1 MKKRINL
8 LFLIVLGSILIF
20 QSCKKEL
27 KADFNDTVPNLEL
40 TNSDFSIPSNIVLS
54 SEVTTSFNYN
64 TLVPNDNKIT
74 NDGAA
79 LGRVLFYD
87 KKMSLNNKVSC
98 GSCHIQKF
106 AFSDG
111 LATSTGFD
119 GQNTTR
125 NSPAIINVVAQN
137 SFFWDGRSKKL
148 EDMVLMPVRNHVEMG
163 IDKID
168 NLAKKISDISY
179 YPALF
184 EKAFGTKEVTK
195 DRISKALS
203 QFLRSMV
210 THNTKFDNQILTTS
224 EENGR
229 SLFFWGAGCGDC
241 HNGENLNSKGPFNFS
256 SDLNFANIG
265 LDEITV
271 DKGLGEIDAKK
282 EGWFK
287 IPSLRNVALTGPYM
301 HDGRFKSLE
310 EVVEHYNSGVKNNK
324 NLDLALRLG
333 WNESSAPRKLNL
345 TIQQKKDLVAFL
357 KTLTDDNLVND
368 KRFSDPFIQ

>member
-1 MKKRINL
+1 MKKINL
-8 LFLIVLGSILIF
+8 LFLIVLSSVLIF

-27 KADFNDTVPNLEL
+27 KSDYNEATPNLEL
-40 TNSDFSIPSNIVLS
+40 INNDFSIPSNLVMS
-54 SEVTTSFNYN
+54 SEITSTYDYRS
-64 TLVPNDNKIT
+64 LEPNDNKIT
-74 NDGAA
+74 NEGAA

-119 GQNTTR
+119 GEKTTR
-125 NSPAIINVVAQN
+125 NSPAIINVVAQG

-210 THNTKFDNQILTTS
+210 THNTNFDNHIYTAS
-224 EENGR
+224 ENSGR
-229 SLFFWGAGCGDC
+229 SIFYWGAGCGDC

-282 EGWFK
+282 KVG
-287 IPSLRNVALTGPYM
+287 
-301 HDGRFKSLE
+301 
-310 EVVEHYNSGVKNNK
+310 
-324 NLDLALRLG
+324 
-333 WNESSAPRKLNL
+333 
-345 TIQQKKDLVAFL
+345 L
-357 KTLTDDNLVND
+357 KYH
-368 KRFSDPFIQ
+368 P